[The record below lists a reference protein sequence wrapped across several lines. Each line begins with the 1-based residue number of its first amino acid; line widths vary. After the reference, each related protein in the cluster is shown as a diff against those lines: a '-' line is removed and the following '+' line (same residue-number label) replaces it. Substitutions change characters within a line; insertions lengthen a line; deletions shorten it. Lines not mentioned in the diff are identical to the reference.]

1 MESGWCGFWKGGSVS
16 FFLLL
21 FYVKGGKK
29 KYLTCHFCLHLI
41 CSLKFPLRSSFY
53 FHHDQSDIKHPL
65 CCRSLKS
72 KLHHVSFSCLFSPPC
87 HSEVSIH
94 WLSAHVCGPSLFL
107 NASLLVRLFSF
118 LFSLTKTPSCHVSA
132 PNCHHL
138 IVVTHTSTP
147 FPCPHARLPS
157 LGLV

>member
-1 MESGWCGFWKGGSVS
+1 MPGFWRGESV
-16 FFLLL
+16 FFCYYFMLREE
-21 FYVKGGKK
+21 K

-41 CSLKFPLRSSFY
+41 CSLKFPLLSSFY

-94 WLSAHVCGPSLFL
+94 WLSAHICSPSLFL
-107 NASLLVRLFSF
+107 NTSLLVYLFSF
-118 LFSLTKTPSCHVSA
+118 LFSPTKTPSPVMYQLQIATISCHSHTNPFSLSSRQTPIFA
-132 PNCHHL
+132 NNHL
-138 IVVTHTSTP
+138 V
-147 FPCPHARLPS
+147 
-157 LGLV
+157 